1 MRNKVRYALGLALTE
16 VVVVASII
24 LVFVVAL
31 FGAYAFYLR
40 ISFENLH
47 RAQATFIAEE
57 GIESIKI
64 LRDQSWSEKI
74 ALIPFGETY
83 RITWNEGLVELAL
96 GASYIDG
103 MFDRTIVFEEVGR
116 DSNGDIVEQGGTPDE
131 GTRKLT
137 VNISWFSRNAT
148 TTKSMSTYVTDLF
161 GN

>member
-1 MRNKVRYALGLALTE
+1 
-16 VVVVASII
+16 VVASII